1 MGTRSGIA
9 FVVLHYNAY
18 NETINCVNSILKNVR
33 TDHIKIIVVDNCSPN
48 GSGENIKNSFVND
61 DRVYYIGLDK
71 NIGFAGGNNVG
82 INYARDN
89 LGFEFVCC
97 INNDTIVEQID
108 FFERVLDTYY
118 RTNAAVIG
126 PKVYLK
132 NGSYQPFNTKL
143 ETTSY
148 YQKQIKRYRKGIV
161 LLRVKNALERLG
173 IKNITFNKHN
183 RAGINKGNGQETSY
197 YETEHKDVILH
208 GCCLI
213 FTPIFFHH
221 LKGFASE
228 TFLYREEEILYI
240 DIRNKNLH
248 NIYSPDVYIL
258 HLEDAATNSLF
269 NNNIKKEIFVLNNKI
284 ASTKVLIKHM
294 QSQK

>member
-1 MGTRSGIA
+1 MGTGSGIA

-18 NETINCVNSILKNVR
+18 NETINCINSILNYVR
-33 TDHIKIIVVDNCSPN
+33 TDYIKIIVVDNCSPN
-48 GSGENIKNSFVND
+48 GSGRIVNNRFAND
-61 DRVYYIGLDK
+61 DRIYYIGLDK
-71 NIGFAGGNNVG
+71 NIGFASGNNVG
-82 INYARDN
+82 INYAREKF
-89 LGFEFVCC
+89 GFEFVCC
-97 INNDTIVEQID
+97 INNDTIVEQKD
-108 FFERVLDTYY
+108 FFERVEEIYY
-118 RTNAAVIG
+118 KTNAAVIG

-132 NGSYQPFNTKL
+132 DRSYQAFNTKL

-148 YQKQIKRYRKGIV
+148 YQKQIKKYRKGMFI
-161 LLRVKNALERLG
+161 LQVKNALERLG
-173 IKNITFNKHN
+173 IKNITLKSHD
-183 RAGINKGNGQETSY
+183 RAVTNEGNCQETSY

-213 FTPIFFHH
+213 FTPIFFQH

-240 DIRNKNLH
+240 EIKNKNLH
-248 NIYSPDVYIL
+248 NIYSPDIYIL

-269 NNNIKKEIFVLNNKI
+269 DSSIKKQLFVLKNKI

-294 QSQK
+294 QLQK